1 MELDEKA
8 VEESISVG
16 KGGKEQGE
24 ERKCCYDICKKGI

>member
-16 KGGKEQGE
+16 KGGKGTGRGE
-24 ERKCCYDICKKGI
+24 KMLL